1 VGLVQL
7 ERQEDQVLE
16 VVQES
21 EEALEYQESQD

>member
-1 VGLVQL
+1 MGLVQL